1 MNPFGTLVLDFLI
14 RLFISILFKAVGQA
28 SVLPLTKQTCPFHH
42 RLLTSEAL
50 IPRPPVKD
58 WLCRRK
64 RHSMEKQTCQGV
76 DALEDC
82 CCACVRLM
90 VEYDLIRA
98 LLSHAALNA
107 SMNHHL
113 SYHPPYPPHRVIYV
127 SLLEPNK
134 ANETLETHSRLK
146 WRGWEDLVS

>member
-1 MNPFGTLVLDFLI
+1 MNPLVLYFLI
-14 RLFISILFKAVGQA
+14 CLFISILFKAVGQA

-42 RLLTSEAL
+42 RLLTSVAL
-50 IPRPPVKD
+50 MPCPR
-58 WLCRRK
+58 LRTGCAGE
-64 RHSMEKQTCQGV
+64 RHSMEKQTCQSV
-76 DALEDC
+76 DALENC

-113 SYHPPYPPHRVIYV
+113 SYHHTSPPHRVIYV
-127 SLLEPNK
+127 LLLEPNK
-134 ANETLETHSRLK
+134 ANKMFETYSHLMWH
-146 WRGWEDLVS
+146 GWEDLVL